1 MKPWHYFSI
10 FSFQNALLFILS
22 SKSHTAQHNKTICI
36 KLSETS
42 PSTFIRATLHVFP
55 VCSMNLFSL
64 TILSLSA
71 RCSEEKENNF
81 YSSDSDFDDEEP
93 KKFHIQIRP
102 VASSNRSNSAA
113 TEKELKATVG
123 ALTLP
128 PNRGV
133 RQQVVLVFGFSCHVL
148 YVFQDFDLEYLPPIL
163 CPQDWEWISDL
174 KSKPV
179 LNRPKGEKK

>member
-1 MKPWHYFSI
+1 MHYD
-10 FSFQNALLFILS
+10 
-22 SKSHTAQHNKTICI
+22 
-36 KLSETS
+36 
-42 PSTFIRATLHVFP
+42 
-55 VCSMNLFSL
+55 SL
-64 TILSLSA
+64 TPA
-71 RCSEEKENNF
+71 VRCSEDKENNF

-133 RQQVVLVFGFSCHVL
+133 RQQVGLLLAFLSVFICLAQTF
-148 YVFQDFDLEYLPPIL
+148 FPNTDL
-163 CPQDWEWISDL
+163 
-174 KSKPV
+174 
-179 LNRPKGEKK
+179 

>member
-1 MKPWHYFSI
+1 MKLSLERPI
-10 FSFQNALLFILS
+10 TLS
-22 SKSHTAQHNKTICI
+22 SLDVHLPNSITPSLFRVWAC
-36 KLSETS
+36 S
-42 PSTFIRATLHVFP
+42 PWLPPPSV
-55 VCSMNLFSL
+55 
-64 TILSLSA
+64 

-133 RQQVVLVFGFSCHVL
+133 RQQVVLVLFFSCRVHMFFRIPDTNIFSKTL
-148 YVFQDFDLEYLPPIL
+148 RNLKL
-163 CPQDWEWISDL
+163 CGKYS
-174 KSKPV
+174 KSRCP
-179 LNRPKGEKK
+179 LLR